1 MNDNL
6 KQAIDFSNKM
16 LSIKVQKQ
24 YLKEKFSADTTY
36 GYGGGIFKIDTHLL
50 LFIESLVNQKRI
62 EDVILLDSNQNPIV
76 VNDLVE
82 FQKEIVNK
90 YWSAVGFYQAGYED
104 LKKRKT
110 DSVRLALPKI

>member
-24 YLKEKFSADTTY
+24 YLREKFSADTTH
-36 GYGGGIFKIDTHLL
+36 GHGGGIFKIDTHLL
-50 LFIESLVNQKRI
+50 LFVESLVNQKRI
-62 EDVILLDSNQNPIV
+62 EDVILLDSNQTPIV
-76 VNDLVE
+76 IHDLLE
-82 FQKEIVNK
+82 FQKEIVSK

-104 LKKRKT
+104 LKKRKIE
-110 DSVRLALPKI
+110 SVRLALPKI